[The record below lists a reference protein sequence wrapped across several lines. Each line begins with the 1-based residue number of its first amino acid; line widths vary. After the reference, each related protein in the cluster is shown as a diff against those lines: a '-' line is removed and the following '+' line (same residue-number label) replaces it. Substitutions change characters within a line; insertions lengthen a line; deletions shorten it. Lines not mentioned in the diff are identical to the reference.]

1 MQRSGYDPLPYFPAD
16 SGSKR
21 TYKMLE
27 SYDGI
32 IEPNVENTLYLS
44 GLTNTDDYY
53 YVYKVCTT
61 KADTKSYQVCD
72 KGHLYSTEEEG
83 TSEGVTLSCSPYDEL
98 SITITKYAS
107 STGDIKGISEGTLL
121 CLYVRREIR
130 SLSSNDLDAAMDAM
144 YTIYST
150 SEEDGQEMYGEGFHN
165 STYYVK
171 AHHFNAAW
179 TDGDHIHEGLGF
191 LPQHMK
197 MTNLFE
203 QGMQVVDA
211 SVSLPYW
218 DFTIENDAEL
228 GTGGTPVGSVMFSPA
243 TFGTLEYPSD
253 ETFGYTYAG
262 NSLLDSRIRDGRW
275 KHILADVV
283 YETPDGFDDLV
294 KNFGYLRAPWNLN
307 PSPFVSRFT
316 NYNAAVP
323 ECSDHYDLVAK
334 YDSLSD
340 FLQVAPYAPHARI
353 HGSIGSI
360 YGCDKMA
367 PMLEA
372 GLIQSQTQQV
382 LLCTQWPI
390 ILKVLY
396 RKHFIEAADKDEC
409 TRPVIAN
416 VDSFS
421 CGFSCMDDGSGAI
434 EKYLYTLMHKYTGDT
449 LTDDDWT
456 TWKEFICEG
465 DGPKIF
471 AGDHL
476 ESASPADPSFWPVH
490 PTLERLYQAKM
501 MAGGFADTTWPES
514 TDGSTE
520 SYICDRW
527 QCFEKTETPFWGQ
540 YSECCA
546 GHYKDDGLLDFE
558 SGDRDGMLTE
568 GMGGMGNTEMLAA
581 SDPTNKDYSM
591 PYVFDHFKWD
601 HCQSLGVKIEQFVDG
616 EEDSR

>member
-1 MQRSGYDPLPYFPAD
+1 
-16 SGSKR
+16 
-21 TYKMLE
+21 
-27 SYDGI
+27 
-32 IEPNVENTLYLS
+32 
-44 GLTNTDDYY
+44 
-53 YVYKVCTT
+53 
-61 KADTKSYQVCD
+61 
-72 KGHLYSTEEEG
+72 
-83 TSEGVTLSCSPYDEL
+83 
-98 SITITKYAS
+98 
-107 STGDIKGISEGTLL
+107 
-121 CLYVRREIR
+121 
-130 SLSSNDLDAAMDAM
+130 
-144 YTIYST
+144 
-150 SEEDGQEMYGEGFHN
+150 
-165 STYYVK
+165 
-171 AHHFNAAW
+171 
-179 TDGDHIHEGLGF
+179 
-191 LPQHMK
+191 
-197 MTNLFE
+197 
-203 QGMQVVDA
+203 
-211 SVSLPYW
+211 
-218 DFTIENDAEL
+218 
-228 GTGGTPVGSVMFSPA
+228 MFSPA
-243 TFGTLEYPSD
+243 TFGSLEYPSD

-283 YETPDGFDDLV
+283 YETPDGFGDLV

-353 HGSIGSI
+353 HGSIGST

-367 PMLEA
+367 AMLEA

-501 MAGGFADTTWPES
+501 MAGGFKDAEWA
-514 TDGSTE
+514 TDAQNDFV
-520 SYICDRW
+520 CDKA
-527 QCFEKTETPFWGQ
+527 QC
-540 YSECCA
+540 YSDVTGTLEFGEDCCY
-546 GHYKDDGLLDFE
+546 GHYEDSQFLNFV
-558 SGDRDGMLTE
+558 SGNRSSHYGDTNGAIMK
-568 GMGGMGNTEMLAA
+568 AA
-581 SDPTNKDYSM
+581 DPTSSDYSM
-591 PYVFDHFKWD
+591 PYIYDTFTWN
-601 HCQSLGVKIEQFVDG
+601 HCSPDFQRLLVDMKEEMEEEEQEEEEEETKVNVDEEKEEKDEVEDEQYAPTHKPTHSPNYIRPTNHPTVTGYTHRPTHDPSAKPTRQPTVTMEAMDEQASSNSLSQKAQLTSSPSFSPSKRPSRTLRPTAMPSSSTTKSKSKSKD
-616 EEDSR
+616 DSSKKKRSRQQNKASKDRM